1 MALGDAVG
9 LPESGAE
16 RLTER
21 DCGPLRDAEG
31 KGGGERDTE
40 ALRERVPVAEGQR
53 LPEAL

>member
-1 MALGDAVG
+1 VALGDAVG